1 MSAAALIIAG
11 GVAKAAGII
20 QEGRIAKAQGS
31 FEKKIA
37 LRNQQELERQAD
49 AEIAA
54 SKIESARIS
63 RRGKIA
69 EAAQIAA
76 VGKLGVGLAGST
88 LSVLA
93 DTAAQFFIERNLV
106 LRSGLFRARSLR
118 QRGSIIAAQG
128 RFAKTL
134 GTQAQ
139 RLSFAKAGGSIL
151 SSAGSSGAFK
161 GGGQTQSFSTSQT
174 RFGTSSNISRGGFG
188 RNF

>member
-1 MSAAALIIAG
+1 MSAAVLLLMAG
-11 GVAKAAGII
+11 GAKGAAII

-76 VGKLGVGLAGST
+76 VGKSGISLARST

-93 DTAAQFFIERNLV
+93 DTAAQFFIERNLA

-118 QRGSIIAAQG
+118 QRGAIIAAQG

-151 SSAGSSGAFK
+151 GSAGASGAFK
-161 GGGQTQSFSTSQT
+161 GGGAAGSKITTTQT
-174 RFGTSSNISRGGFG
+174 GTPTPSIRPSGTGTA
-188 RNF
+188 